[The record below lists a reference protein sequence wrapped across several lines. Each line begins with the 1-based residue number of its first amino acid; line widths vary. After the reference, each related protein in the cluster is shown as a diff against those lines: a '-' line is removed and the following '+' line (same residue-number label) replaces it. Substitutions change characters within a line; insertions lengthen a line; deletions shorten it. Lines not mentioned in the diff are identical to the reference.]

1 MKLRKHHLGALT
13 ALVALALA
21 ACGGGGTPGGFAVP
35 SGTPPAAPAGPLAL
49 IGSGQAVALTST
61 NGTSGVVTIPAGTG
75 TVNVASSASP
85 PTGTVALQSAV
96 RNGVVTAS
104 LKPLATGPDTAL
116 LYVAITASGTATLNG
131 VPGMTLTFASPPTG
145 SVFEALLNGAQWIT
159 VGSAG
164 TVSGSTVT
172 LAGSSTTQTVTPG
185 TPLFLVAYV
194 GVTQSGVQSNVI
206 VDGGFETEGA
216 ASAFAGAT
224 SGWAACSYTHPNTEA
239 TSPPATPNPQITGKI
254 TAVLV
259 SANSPAFTVG
269 ATPKPTATPV
279 VTPAPTVTPAVN
291 TGSFAALTYTG
302 TGADTTY
309 GKSTNGAN
317 GVCQTFVVPASG
329 VLSLAVKEGGDES
342 GITFGDQE
350 ATLFKGGLTALAG
363 AAPPSPIPVFAE
375 LNATVPTSTSSPAA
389 YVKKGPFALTL
400 APPMGLGLSVGTTV
414 TLFVGTYDNGSS
426 NTFGEYMLVDDVSVL
441 GFLPQP

>member
-1 MKLRKHHLGALT
+1 MKLKKRHLGALT

-35 SGTPPAAPAGPLAL
+35 NGTPPAAPAGTLAL
-49 IGSGQAVALTST
+49 ISSAQSVAVPST
-61 NGTSGVVTIPAGTG
+61 NGASGVVTIPAGTG
-75 TVNVASSASP
+75 SVNVAVSSSP
-85 PTGTVALQSAV
+85 PAGSVALQSAV
-96 RNGVVTAS
+96 RSVVTAS
-104 LKPLATGPDTAL
+104 LKPQSTGPDTPL
-116 LYVAITASGTATLNG
+116 VYVAVTASATATISG
-131 VPGMTLTFASPPTG
+131 VPGFTLTFSSPPAG
-145 SVFEALLNGAQWIT
+145 SVFEALWNGAQWIT

-185 TPLFLVAYV
+185 TPLYLVAYV
-194 GVTQSGVQSNVI
+194 GVTQAGVQSNVI

-224 SGWAACSYTHPNTEA
+224 TGWAACSYTHPNTEA

-259 SANSPAFTVG
+259 SAISPAFTVG

-291 TGSFAALTYTG
+291 TGSYAALTYTG

-309 GKSTNGAN
+309 GRSTNGAN

-350 ATLFKGGLTALAG
+350 ATLFRGGLTALAG
-363 AAPPSPIPVFAE
+363 AAPSPIPVFAE
-375 LNATVPTSTSSPAA
+375 LNATVPTPTTSPAA

-400 APPMGLGLSVGTTV
+400 APPMGLGLPIGTTV

-441 GFLPQP
+441 GYLPQH